1 MKIELNK
8 DECQATLTLIDIAV
22 KSAGLQVA
30 QVASIL
36 AEKFATALQEMKKE
50 EENAVHN
57 DNQ

>member
-8 DECQATLTLIDIAV
+8 DECQATLSLIDIAV

-36 AEKFATALQEMKKE
+36 AEKFATAIKE
-50 EENAVHN
+50 LNEEA
-57 DNQ
+57 DSRPDPAQ